1 MRKIYSL
8 ILVLILGTLLFINF
22 SSLFS
27 QAPRSEHRYYTSQY
41 YIDNGVEDTGAIN
54 LVTAILFDYRGF
66 DTLGEATV
74 IFIAALTISLLASP
88 KRIFVA
94 YTNFSSIVFQSIS
107 FIIPFLYLLGIY
119 LMFYGH
125 LSPGGGFAGGVIIAT
140 IFILLT
146 ITFGIRYSKEEE
158 VMQTKSRME
167 NIGALGFILIGGLGI
182 LAGHNFLAN
191 GQANFLFGNAGD
203 LISAGTIPALNLM
216 VGIKV
221 GAGLSII
228 FNRLVKE
235 EAR

>member
-1 MRKIYSL
+1 MRKIYAL
-8 ILVLILGTLLFINF
+8 MLVLILGILLFINF
-22 SSLFS
+22 SSIFQDDRPLK
-27 QAPRSEHRYYTSQY
+27 QYWTSKY
-41 YIDNGVEDTGAIN
+41 YIDNGVKDTGAIN
-54 LVTAILFDYRGF
+54 IVTAILFDYRGF

-74 IFIAALTISLLASP
+74 IFIVALTISLLASP

-119 LMFYGH
+119 LIFYGH

-158 VMQTKSRME
+158 VMQTKSVME
-167 NIGALGFILIGGLGI
+167 NFGALGFILIGLLGI
-182 LAGHNFLAN
+182 LAGYNFLAN
-191 GQANFLFGNAGD
+191 GQANFLFGKAGD
-203 LISAGTIPALNLM
+203 LISAGTIPILNLM

-235 EAR
+235 DAG